1 MAFPILKPSSRSYEH
16 GGYPVKTFKAQN
28 GKEHRILYGS
38 ERTEMKLSLSYA
50 NIGDQN
56 AELFLDH
63 YDEVQGIFQTF
74 TLPFQALGGWD
85 GNNDALT
92 PHQAQIPTVT
102 YNVTVVA
109 DGGSNY
115 YRFSGVT
122 ADDGGSDNAQTLTLT
137 EGTVYLFSQQNASN
151 AGHPLRFSATSDG
164 THGGGTEYT
173 TGVTTFGTPGQ
184 AGSYTRI
191 HVAISAP
198 TLYYSCSAHSG
209 MGGQAHTPPKVF
221 PETTSGNQAQYR
233 YEGPPSITQVRTG
246 ISTVT
251 VNLIGVI

>member
-102 YNVTVVA
+102 YNVFVVNS
-109 DGGSNY
+109 GGNKY
-115 YRFSGVT
+115 QLEGLV
-122 ADDGGSDNAQTLTLT
+122 APTLELT
-137 EGTVYLFSQQNASN
+137 EATVYLFSQQNASN
-151 AGHPLRFSATSDG
+151 AGHPLRFSTTSNG

-191 HVAISAP
+191 QVAVGAP
-198 TLYYSCSAHSG
+198 TLYYYCSSHSG
-209 MGGQAHTPPKVF
+209 MGGQANTPPRVF